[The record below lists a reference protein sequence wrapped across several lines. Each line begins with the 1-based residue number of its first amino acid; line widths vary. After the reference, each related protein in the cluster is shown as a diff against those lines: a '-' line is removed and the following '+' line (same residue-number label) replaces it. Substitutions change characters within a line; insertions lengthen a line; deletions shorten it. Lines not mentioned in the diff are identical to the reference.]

1 MGAII
6 VVAPIITAAWPVL
19 SSAVVGAAAALG
31 FSLKNTSSTE
41 TSVKKSESV
50 ELDIKNSSIITDSL
64 GKEEEASFTR
74 DDVTV
79 VFKKDLS
86 GHCAISVSG
95 TGKSRQELREIGSE
109 LSQKVVQLYVHGR
122 VVDELKKKGF
132 ELAEE
137 EVTEDRTIRLTVR
150 RWG

>member
-1 MGAII
+1 MSAF
-6 VVAPIITAAWPVL
+6 VVVTPIITAAWPVF
-19 SSAVVGAAAALG
+19 SSAIFGAAAALG
-31 FSLKNTSSTE
+31 FSLKNTSATE
-41 TSVKKSESV
+41 TSAKKSESV
-50 ELDIKNSSIITDSL
+50 ELDIKNSNVVTESL
-64 GKEEEASFTR
+64 GKKEEASFTK

-95 TGKSRQELREIGSE
+95 AGKSRQELREIGSE
-109 LSQKVVQLYVHGR
+109 LSQKVIQMYVHGR